1 MKLPKL
7 RHPDGLLPTALALSY
22 AFAAYLG
29 GFALLIHA
37 SWWSWSLG
45 VLLLGHG
52 LVIGAYLIHDC
63 THQAVFFGRDWNAR
77 LGSLLSVLVGGC
89 YGAYDGLRL
98 KHMRH
103 HVDRADVVAFDY
115 RAMLLARP
123 WLLRLVQAL
132 EWAYVPAVEML
143 MHGLVIFSPFV
154 VAQYRPRRR
163 RVLTWLALRGSAL
176 ALLAWLAWPAL
187 LGYIVAY
194 LLFLNV
200 MRSLDMHQHTYEVVV
215 GLDAEPGERP
225 SYAYEQRN
233 TFSNPFGHSKPLNL
247 LVLNFG
253 YHNAHHEKPTT
264 PWYRLPALHRQ
275 LFGDGLREE
284 PVLPARQ
291 FLANLHRYRVAR
303 VLNADHGDATAGQP
317 VAAGP
322 GFVGVY
328 GVSFLTA
335 L

>member
-1 MKLPKL
+1 MKLPSL
-7 RHPDGLLPTALALSY
+7 RHPGGRLPTTLVLVY
-22 AFAAYLG
+22 ILAAYLG
-29 GFALLIHA
+29 GFSLLIHA
-37 SWWSWSLG
+37 SWWSWPLG

-52 LVIGAYLIHDC
+52 LVIAAYLIHDC
-63 THQAVFFGRDWNAR
+63 AHQAVFLERDWNAR

-115 RAMLLARP
+115 RAILLARP
-123 WLLRLVQAL
+123 WLLRTVQAL
-132 EWAYVPAVEML
+132 EWAYVPAVELL
-143 MHGLVIFSPFV
+143 MHGLVIASPFFV
-154 VAQYRPRRR
+154 EHYRARRR
-163 RVLTWLALRGSAL
+163 RVLTWLAIRGSAL

-200 MRSLDMHQHTYEVVV
+200 LRTLDMHQHTYEVVI

-233 TFSNPFGHSKPLNL
+233 TFSNPLGRSPLLNL

-253 YHNAHHEKPTT
+253 YHNAHHEKPVV
-264 PWYRLPALHRQ
+264 PWYQLPALHRE
-275 LFGDGLREE
+275 LYGDGEREE
-284 PVLPARQ
+284 PVLPALQ
-291 FLANLHRYRVAR
+291 FLANLHRHRVTR
-303 VLNADHGDATAGQP
+303 VLHADHGDATAGQP
-317 VAAGP
+317 VADGP
-322 GFVGVY
+322 AFLGVY